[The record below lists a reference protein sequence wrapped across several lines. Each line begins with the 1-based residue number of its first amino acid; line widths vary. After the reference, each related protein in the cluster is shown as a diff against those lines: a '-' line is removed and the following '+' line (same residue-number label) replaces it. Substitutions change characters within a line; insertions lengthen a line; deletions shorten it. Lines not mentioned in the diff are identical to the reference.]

1 MKMKLAILL
10 FTFVLA
16 LSGCEAS
23 GLQASDKD
31 SATASGDTIMMADA
45 NVPEPKNTPAL
56 TEVPTSQPTD
66 TPAPTEA
73 PTPEPTP
80 APTPQPTDTP
90 APTEAPTPEPTATP
104 APTEAPTPEPT
115 ATPAPTEAPTP
126 EPTAAPTSQPAGTN
140 PGQNSGAVGSGGDS
154 NYNTYNNTD
163 QQNTTATYVLNT
175 SSKKIHH
182 PSCSSVPKIA
192 PHNYATSSESLETLK
207 SQGYD
212 TCKRCF

>member
-10 FTFVLA
+10 FAFVLA

-56 TEVPTSQPTD
+56 TEAPTS
-66 TPAPTEA
+66 
-73 PTPEPTP
+73 
-80 APTPQPTDTP
+80 QPTDTP

>member
-10 FTFVLA
+10 FAFVLA

-56 TEVPTSQPTD
+56 TEAPTSQPTD
-66 TPAPTEA
+66 
-73 PTPEPTP
+73 
-80 APTPQPTDTP
+80 
-90 APTEAPTPEPTATP
+90 TP